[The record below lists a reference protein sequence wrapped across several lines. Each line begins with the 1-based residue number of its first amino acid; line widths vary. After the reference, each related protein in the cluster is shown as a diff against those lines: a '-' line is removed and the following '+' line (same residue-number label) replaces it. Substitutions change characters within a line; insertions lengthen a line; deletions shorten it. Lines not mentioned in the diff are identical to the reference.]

1 MVQKVALVTGASSG
15 IGTAIVA
22 RLAEAG
28 YFIMAAGRNPARTQ
42 QISKQVA
49 NAQTGNCA
57 SNWSQHASTRLV
69 GLSCLLTTPDEVA
82 ALVVYLASDVA
93 AQIAGAVIP
102 IDGGNKARG
111 LLPVGSR

>member
-28 YFIMAAGRNPARTQ
+28 YFIMAAGREPARTQ

-49 NAQTGNCA
+49 NAQTWIGDLRSGELCVELVSA
-57 SNWSQHASTRLV
+57 CIDTFGRLD
-69 GLSCLLTTPDEVA
+69 LLVNN
-82 ALVVYLASDVA
+82 
-93 AQIAGAVIP
+93 AG
-102 IDGGNKARG
+102 
-111 LLPVGSR
+111 